1 MYTNILNI
9 LFILGINNGNNKEK
23 IKHSFFF
30 SILLSLIFI
39 SNTKAADQ
47 EVQLNMLFNQ
57 LKQSKNEFVAQEVEQ
72 KIWKVWSTHPKNK
85 KLTLMLAEGSKLVN
99 DRQFKKAILIF
110 SKVIDLDPSWAEAWN
125 KRATV
130 MYMIGEFKKS
140 QQDINKVLELENRHF
155 GALAGQGL
163 VNIEL
168 KNYEKAIKSYENAQK
183 IYPLMKSPDIMINQI
198 EVLIKKELI

>member
-85 KLTLMLAEGSKLVN
+85 KLTLMLAEGSSLVN

>member
-1 MYTNILNI
+1 MVIIKKKLNI
-9 LFILGINNGNNKEK
+9 T
-23 IKHSFFF
+23 FFF
-30 SILLSLIFI
+30 SIILSLIFI
-39 SNTKAADQ
+39 FTAKASDQ
-47 EVQLNMLFNQ
+47 VIQLNKLFNQ
-57 LKQSKNEFVAQEVEQ
+57 LKQSKNKLVAQEVEQ

-99 DRQFKKAILIF
+99 DRQFKKAIHIF
-110 SKVIDLDPSWAEAWN
+110 SKVIDLDPNWAEAWN

-183 IYPLMKSPDIMINQI
+183 IYPLMKSPGIMINQI

>member
-1 MYTNILNI
+1 MVLIKKK
-9 LFILGINNGNNKEK
+9 FK
-23 IKHSFFF
+23 ISLFF
-30 SILLSLIFI
+30 SVLISLTFIF
-39 SNTKAADQ
+39 NAKASDQ
-47 EVQLNMLFNQ
+47 EVQLNKLFNQ
-57 LKQSKNEFVAQEVEQ
+57 LKESKNDFVAQEVEQ
-72 KIWKVWSTHPKNK
+72 KIWKVWSTHPKDK
-85 KLTLMLAEGSKLVN
+85 KLTLMLVEGSNLVN
-99 DRQFKKAILIF
+99 NGQFKKAINIF

-183 IYPLMKSPDIMINQI
+183 IYPLMKSPGIMINQI

>member
-1 MYTNILNI
+1 MAITKKKLNI
-9 LFILGINNGNNKEK
+9 
-23 IKHSFFF
+23 SFFF
-30 SILLSLIFI
+30 SIILSLIFI
-39 SNTKAADQ
+39 FTAKASDQ
-47 EVQLNMLFNQ
+47 VIQLNKLFNQ
-57 LKQSKNEFVAQEVEQ
+57 LKQSKNKLVAQEVEQ

-99 DRQFKKAILIF
+99 DRKFKKAIHIF

-168 KNYEKAIKSYENAQK
+168 KNYEKAIKSYKNAQK
-183 IYPLMKSPDIMINQI
+183 IYPLMKSPDKMINQI
-198 EVLIKKELI
+198 KILIKKELI